1 MKKLLLLSIFILS
14 IYSCQNDQKAIEL
27 TKLLSELGGETQ
39 NFTVSSDSV
48 SEIIGKYGTRIVVNS
63 GDLVHENE
71 RSAIGEIRLELT
83 ELTTKEALV
92 RHNAQTRSGDEW
104 LISGGAYN
112 IQFFDE
118 SGAQLRLRD
127 GKSLEVQFPK
137 LVDEPMQL
145 FSGLRNDESVM
156 NWQL

>member
-1 MKKLLLLSIFILS
+1 M
-14 IYSCQNDQKAIEL
+14 
-27 TKLLSELGGETQ
+27 
-39 NFTVSSDSV
+39 
-48 SEIIGKYGTRIVVNS
+48 VNS